1 MTKNKKFIMF
11 VGSFKARADL
21 NRFIFFVR
29 YNVRYN
35 SILLPMV
42 FILSNEARSY
52 LLL

>member
-11 VGSFKARADL
+11 VGSFRLEPTSTDL
-21 NRFIFFVR
+21 FFVR